1 MTTPSKIRSLA
12 AALILTIAMATPAMA
27 VVSTSG
33 TTNVSVTVPECIILH
48 YYSSV
53 TLNFA
58 TPDSE
63 ALNEGSNSV
72 DASFDG
78 TTTGGTELAEANL
91 MNAALEL
98 DGSKTTVKLS
108 NVWAVR
114 GFSASGSARVEVAIP
129 AGKSTMSREG
139 SEISVS
145 NVKVRQQQH
154 GQLDHHQAQ
163 RHHQEQ
169 RDLRQHRD
177 GPRFLE
183 DHPLGPAHRRT
194 VHHHRHHHL
203 SRLHPI
209 PSTHESSANKPRAG
223 ARVKKPP

>member
-12 AALILTIAMATPAMA
+12 AAIILTIASAVPAMA
-27 VVSTSG
+27 ATTSG
-33 TTNVSVTVPECIILH
+33 TTNVSVTVPEFIILH

-63 ALNEGSNSV
+63 SLDEGSSSV

-139 SEISVS
+139 SEISVA
-145 NVKVRQQQH
+145 NVKVGDNSSTGSSITTRLN
-154 GQLDHHQAQ
+154 GITRSNATFGNIEMDLDFSKTTRSGLHTGAQ
-163 RHHQEQ
+163 YTIT
-169 RDLRQHRD
+169 
-177 GPRFLE
+177 
-183 DHPLGPAHRRT
+183 AT
-194 VHHHRHHHL
+194 T
-203 SRLHPI
+203 I
-209 PSTHESSANKPRAG
+209 
-223 ARVKKPP
+223 

>member
-12 AALILTIAMATPAMA
+12 AAIILTIAMATPAMA

-33 TTNVSVTVPECIILH
+33 TTNVSVTVPEFIILH

-129 AGKSTMSREG
+129 AGKATMSREG

-145 NVKVRQQQH
+145 NVKVGDNSSTGSSITTRLN
-154 GQLDHHQAQ
+154 GITRSNATFGNIEMDLDFSKTTRSGLHTGAQ
-163 RHHQEQ
+163 YTIT
-169 RDLRQHRD
+169 
-177 GPRFLE
+177 
-183 DHPLGPAHRRT
+183 AT
-194 VHHHRHHHL
+194 T
-203 SRLHPI
+203 I
-209 PSTHESSANKPRAG
+209 
-223 ARVKKPP
+223 